1 MTLQAA
7 AIPILSPALSGL
19 AAFQQRMHI
28 ASQWLAVAIGFNIP
42 LATSPAEVLVALFF
56 LFWLLSGQFVAKF
69 QRVRENRVAWWSLM
83 FFGVMAVG
91 VTYTTAT
98 TLEGLQCLFKYRE
111 FLYVPLFLTV
121 FDSDTW
127 RRRGLLAFLGGCV
140 TMMVL
145 SYLEL
150 LCGFDIGLES
160 TVGQG
165 DGASAGYVIWKDRII
180 HNLLLSCFVFVLGQ
194 EFTRPGGR
202 RWLAAALIAPAL
214 LNMFWLVQGRTGY
227 VVLFALATLYLVQQF
242 RGRGL
247 VYAGLLLPLCGATLY
262 AASPVL
268 RDRAD
273 ATLAQLKCHFR
284 PELTPA
290 PDPRLKFYESTL
302 YLIRRHPWIGTG
314 TGSFERE
321 YTALAATSNTPP
333 TVDPHCE
340 YLLLWLQLGAAG
352 LGVFLCLL
360 AVQWQVAGDLPR
372 YEGSIA
378 RGVLLAIAAGSLF
391 NSLLLGFTGGLL
403 YGYMGGL
410 LYAAFPPQT
419 QQADVSPQGREEHSA
434 AVGPEPHI
442 RAA

>member
-1 MTLQAA
+1 MSLQAA
-7 AIPILSPALSGL
+7 AIPPLSPVLGGL
-19 AAFQQRMHI
+19 AGFQRRMHT
-28 ASQWLAVAIGFNIP
+28 ASQWLAVAVGFNIP
-42 LATSPAEVLVALFF
+42 LATSPAEVLVAVFF
-56 LFWLLSGQFVAKF
+56 LLWLLSGQFQEKF
-69 QRVRENRVAWWSLM
+69 RTVRESRVASWSLL
-83 FFGVMAVG
+83 FFGVMAACVC
-91 VTYTTAT
+91 YTTAT
-98 TLEGLQCLFKYRE
+98 TMEGLQCLFKYRE
-111 FLYVPLFLTV
+111 FLYIPLFLTV

-127 RRRGLLAFLGGCV
+127 RQRGIIAFLAGCG

-150 LCGFDIGLES
+150 LCGFDIGLQS

-180 HNLLLSCFVFVLGQ
+180 HNLLLSCFVFILGQ
-194 EFTRPGGR
+194 EFVRPGGR

-227 VVLFALATLYLVQQF
+227 VVLCVLAVLFLVQVF
-242 RGRGL
+242 RKRGL
-247 VYAGLLLPLCGATLY
+247 IYAALLLPLCFATLY
-262 AASPVL
+262 TASPVL

-273 ATLAQLKCHFR
+273 ATIAQLR
-284 PELTPA
+284 SYLQPDMAPA

-302 YLIRRHPWIGTG
+302 YLIGRHPWFGTG

-321 YTALAATSNTPP
+321 YSELAASHNAPL

-340 YLLLWLQLGAAG
+340 YLLLWLQLGLAG
-352 LGVFLCLL
+352 LAVFLCLL
-360 AVQWQVAGDLPR
+360 GVQWQTARRLPR
-372 YEGSIA
+372 YERSIA

-403 YGYMGGL
+403 YGYLSGL
-410 LYAAFPPQT
+410 LYAAVPLKSSAAAASTAGPEDKNAGPPPQLL
-419 QQADVSPQGREEHSA
+419 S
-434 AVGPEPHI
+434 